1 MASLTAANAVIV
13 LTISGLI
20 DTPFQLQQFAADDVT
35 DLDSV
40 QRGEFLMGVDGH
52 LTGGYVNVMY
62 PQRVVLMADSPSI
75 SIFETWSANQN
86 ADTDLFWADGTI
98 TLPAVNK
105 KYQLT
110 RGGLRDYKPV
120 PDVKK
125 IIQPQAFT
133 ILWESVSPAPYGVA
147 AV

>member
-1 MASLTAANAVIV
+1 MASLTAANCVIV

-35 DLDSV
+35 DLDSIAK
-40 QRGEFLMGVDGH
+40 GEFLMGVDGH
-52 LTGGYVNVMY
+52 LTGGYVNVPY
-62 PQRVVLMADSPSI
+62 PMRVVLMADSPSI
-75 SIFETWSANQN
+75 AIFETWSANQN
-86 ADTDLFWADGTI
+86 ANTDLFWADGTI

-120 PDVKK
+120 PDVKR
-125 IIQPQAFT
+125 ILQPQSFT
-133 ILWESVSPAPYGVA
+133 LLWQSVSPAPYGVA